1 MEKDLDVME
10 ERILHVALE
19 IMSLLSGEDYM
30 VVKTEEGEG
39 WSREQVPISLPP
51 PHSLIHKGN
60 SHQEILEL
68 INKMADLLTGEVP
81 IRCQDV
87 TVYFSME
94 EWEYIEGHK
103 DLYQDI
109 VMMGDHRP
117 PTSPL
122 DIDPTRMEKARKHM
136 AARILH
142 LTLEIIHLITGE
154 DYTVVKKWSGECVTP
169 RVSGGS
175 GTTQSPTPEDPPPHS
190 LIHEQ
195 KILELT
201 TRMTELLTGE
211 VPIRCQDV
219 TVYFSMEEWE
229 YIEGHKDL
237 YQDIVMMGDHRT
249 PTSQDIDPTRM
260 EKARK
265 HMAARILHLTL
276 EIIHLITGED
286 YTVVKKWSG
295 ECVTP
300 RVSGGSGTTQSPTPE
315 DPPHHSL
322 IHEQKILELTTRM
335 TELLTGEVPIRC
347 QDVTVYFSMEEWEYI
362 EGHKDL
368 YQDIVMMGDHRPPTS
383 QENLNKDIDGN
394 FVSLNLKVQEEEVLQ
409 HSPGKDLL
417 PLTVHPGPYSTD
429 LSYNAPNHGEPSPD
443 PSQVV
448 TTRTDQREGKKF
460 HCGECKK
467 EFTKNSDLISHR
479 KSHTE
484 YSCSLCG
491 KCFTDTSELLA
502 HERMHI
508 GDQLYICSK
517 CGERFSQKKD
527 ILKHEKTHSVARSYP
542 CPECGK
548 CFTHKPSL
556 AMHKKSHEKKI
567 SPSCLECGKS
577 FKNKWYLRIHYRI
590 HTGENPHSCSECG
603 KCFTTKAGL
612 VRHERIHT
620 GEKPFKCSEC
630 GKCFIDLSH
639 LGKHKPIHTGD
650 KPYSCSECERCFSH
664 KSDLVQHQRIHTG
677 EKPYSCSQCAKNFT
691 TKTNLVVH
699 EKSHTGEKPFSCSE
713 CGKYFA
719 HKSRLVIHMRN
730 HTGEKPYSCSECGKC
745 FKSKTILD
753 VHERNHTGEKP
764 YSCSECG
771 KGFPTKGNLARHQ
784 RKHTGEKPYSCSECE
799 KRFGHKADLF
809 RHLKLHR
816 GGKTT

>member
-117 PTSPL
+117 PTSQ

-237 YQDIVMMGDHRT
+237 YQDIVMMGDHRP
-249 PTSQDIDPTRM
+249 PTSQDELMDRNPPER
-260 EKARK
+260 
-265 HMAARILHLTL
+265 
-276 EIIHLITGED
+276 
-286 YTVVKKWSG
+286 
-295 ECVTP
+295 CP
-300 RVSGGSGTTQSPTPE
+300 RPLYS
-315 DPPHHSL
+315 
-322 IHEQKILELTTRM
+322 
-335 TELLTGEVPIRC
+335 
-347 QDVTVYFSMEEWEYI
+347 QD
-362 EGHKDL
+362 
-368 YQDIVMMGDHRPPTS
+368 
-383 QENLNKDIDGN
+383 
-394 FVSLNLKVQEEEVLQ
+394 
-409 HSPGKDLL
+409 
-417 PLTVHPGPYSTD
+417 
-429 LSYNAPNHGEPSPD
+429 
-443 PSQVV
+443 
-448 TTRTDQREGKKF
+448 
-460 HCGECKK
+460 
-467 EFTKNSDLISHR
+467 
-479 KSHTE
+479 
-484 YSCSLCG
+484 
-491 KCFTDTSELLA
+491 
-502 HERMHI
+502 
-508 GDQLYICSK
+508 
-517 CGERFSQKKD
+517 
-527 ILKHEKTHSVARSYP
+527 
-542 CPECGK
+542 CPEGNV
-548 CFTHKPSL
+548 P
-556 AMHKKSHEKKI
+556 EK
-567 SPSCLECGKS
+567 
-577 FKNKWYLRIHYRI
+577 
-590 HTGENPHSCSECG
+590 
-603 KCFTTKAGL
+603 
-612 VRHERIHT
+612 
-620 GEKPFKCSEC
+620 
-630 GKCFIDLSH
+630 
-639 LGKHKPIHTGD
+639 
-650 KPYSCSECERCFSH
+650 
-664 KSDLVQHQRIHTG
+664 HQ
-677 EKPYSCSQCAKNFT
+677 K
-691 TKTNLVVH
+691 V
-699 EKSHTGEKPFSCSE
+699 
-713 CGKYFA
+713 
-719 HKSRLVIHMRN
+719 
-730 HTGEKPYSCSECGKC
+730 
-745 FKSKTILD
+745 
-753 VHERNHTGEKP
+753 
-764 YSCSECG
+764 
-771 KGFPTKGNLARHQ
+771 
-784 RKHTGEKPYSCSECE
+784 
-799 KRFGHKADLF
+799 
-809 RHLKLHR
+809 
-816 GGKTT
+816 